1 MYQKVANALE
11 KIYHYAAGL
20 LAPSRSRLWKAIKF
34 SSPFYHHNISFVK
47 GGKELLK
54 TLGYR
59 LERDRTL
66 EFEQEEPD
74 KGFVTEMAAEL
85 LTAKLE
91 VEWIEQHGGF
101 VEEEKKELEEKEY
114 DDNDYMY
121 ESIPPG
127 LQKPVPSYDNTRPV
141 GRYPEASNQSHYQQ
155 LHHQPHDQ
163 GSYHQPHDQGSH
175 HQPHD
180 LDTYH
185 QSHDQGSHHQPH
197 DPDTYHQSHDQG
209 NYHQPSSE
217 LGTYDT
223 SIGEPSFATYQYPT
237 NVPLQKPQ
245 ETGHTPTILSLIHI

>member
-101 VEEEKKELEEKEY
+101 VEEEKKKLEE
-114 DDNDYMY
+114 DDDIDYMY
-121 ESIPPG
+121 ESILPG

-141 GRYPEASNQSHYQQ
+141 AGYPEASNQSHYQQ

-163 GSYHQPHDQGSH
+163 GNYRQPHDQGSH
-175 HQPHD
+175 HQSHD
-180 LDTYH
+180 L
-185 QSHDQGSHHQPH
+185 
-197 DPDTYHQSHDQG
+197 DTYHQSHDQG

-223 SIGEPSFATYQYPT
+223 SIGEPSFATYQYQT

-245 ETGHTPTILSLIHI
+245 ETGHTPAIRSEVRHI